1 MSEINVIYKEPGKGP
16 QIRTIDN
23 SLGGFQG
30 LVGGYIQVVNVES
43 DVALICNEE
52 GKLLGLDPNIYINGI
67 GDTVV
72 GPVILAGRKGEDF
85 ISIDDYHTKLYMRQL
100 GGRI

>member
-1 MSEINVIYKEPGKGP
+1 MSEINVIYKEPGKRP
-16 QIRTIDN
+16 RILTIN
-23 SLGGFQG
+23 NELTVLQC
-30 LVGGYIQVVNVES
+30 LVGGYIQVVNIEN

-52 GKLLGLDPNIYINGI
+52 GKLLGLEPNVYINGI

-85 ISIDDYHTKLYMRQL
+85 ISIDDYHSGIYMRQL